1 MNREEA
7 MLNSIDRVMRLLRR
21 RPQDKQH
28 LGRGV
33 YRLLRRINENDGITT
48 RELAESL
55 GMRTSSLNERLSR
68 LEQENIISRERD
80 SKDQRIFIVKL
91 NEGGVALLNELN
103 EERRQ
108 MNSFIGKILTDEE
121 IETMTKLA
129 IKLGD
134 GLTLVTEQEKGD
146 A

>member
-1 MNREEA
+1 MNKEEA
-7 MLNSIDRVMRLLRR
+7 MLNSMDRVMRILRR

-48 RELAESL
+48 RELAELL

-80 SKDQRIFIVKL
+80 PKDQRVFIVRL
-91 NEGGVALLNELN
+91 NESGVELLNEIN

-108 MNSFIGKILTDEE
+108 MNSLIGKILTDDE
-121 IETMTKLA
+121 IEKMTNLA

-134 GLTLVTEQEKGD
+134 GLSLMTEDEKGD